1 MSEKMDRR
9 KKYTRR
15 VLKESLIHL
24 LNEKPIADITVKEI
38 CARADINRSTFY
50 THYSDQYDLLGRIE
64 EEITADMN
72 TYLSQYDHELEEE
85 SIQMTEK
92 ILTYVLENKLIFQT
106 LLKGEAAPSFEKR
119 MMNLTRGFMLDN
131 LTSDKVISK
140 QESEYVSTFVISG
153 VIHVIKDWIPE
164 RHGPAARGNGGHGQ
178 SFHPPWPF
186 PFRLKKPLT
195 FHNVSGFHAVEIIH
209 VIQ

>member
-1 MSEKMDRR
+1 
-9 KKYTRR
+9 
-15 VLKESLIHL
+15 
-24 LNEKPIADITVKEI
+24 
-38 CARADINRSTFY
+38 
-50 THYSDQYDLLGRIE
+50 
-64 EEITADMN
+64 MN

-153 VIHVIKDWIPE
+153 VIHVIKDWIQNDMDQPPE
-164 RHGPAARGNGGHGQ
+164 EMAVMVNHFILHGLSH
-178 SFHPPWPF
+178 F
-186 PFRLKKPLT
+186 
-195 FHNVSGFHAVEIIH
+195 E
-209 VIQ
+209 